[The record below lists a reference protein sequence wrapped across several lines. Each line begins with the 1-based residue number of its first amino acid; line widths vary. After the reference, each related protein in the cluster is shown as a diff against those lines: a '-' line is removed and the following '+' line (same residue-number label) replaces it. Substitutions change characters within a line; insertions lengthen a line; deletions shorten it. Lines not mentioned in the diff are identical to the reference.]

1 MKKYIDDAMTFLHAS
16 VWGWKIRPIL
26 LSFSFYCLSGLTDFP
41 QEGAAMVEEAVAVQ
55 MEEEEEEEE
64 EEDGEDGDEEEEE
77 EEVRDAAGQGE

>member
-1 MKKYIDDAMTFLHAS
+1 M
-16 VWGWKIRPIL
+16 
-26 LSFSFYCLSGLTDFP
+26 TDFP

-64 EEDGEDGDEEEEE
+64 EDGEDGEDGDEEEEE